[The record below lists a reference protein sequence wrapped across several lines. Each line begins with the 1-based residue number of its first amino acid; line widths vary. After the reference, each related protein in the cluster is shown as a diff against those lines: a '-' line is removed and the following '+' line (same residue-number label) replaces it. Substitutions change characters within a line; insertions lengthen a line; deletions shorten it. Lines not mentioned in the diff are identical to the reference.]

1 MKKQYI
7 NPETN
12 IVVLIAQS
20 QLMTGSGDHTTQ
32 QLKTE
37 EVSNDTQGFVQYS
50 RVNSLWDDDEE

>member
-20 QLMTGSGDHTTQ
+20 QLMAGSDFTMS
-32 QLKTE
+32 LKTE
-37 EVSNDTQGFVQYS
+37 EVSDETIDFTQAC
-50 RVNSLWDDDEE
+50 RRKSLWDDDEE

>member
-12 IVVLIAQS
+12 IIVLIAQS
-20 QLMTGSGDHTTQ
+20 QLMTGSDPNRQ

-37 EVSNDTQGFVQYS
+37 EVSDETIDFTQAS
-50 RVNSLWDDDEE
+50 RSKSLWHDDEE

>member
-20 QLMTGSGDHTTQ
+20 QLMAGSDFTMP
-32 QLKTE
+32 LNTE
-37 EVSNDTQGFVQYS
+37 EVSDETIDFTQAS
-50 RVNSLWDDDEE
+50 RRKSLWDDDEE

>member
-12 IVVLIAQS
+12 IIVLIAQS
-20 QLMTGSGDHTTQ
+20 QLMNGSPTKQ

-50 RVNSLWDDDEE
+50 RVNSLWHDDEE

>member
-20 QLMTGSGDHTTQ
+20 QLMAGSDFTMP
-32 QLKTE
+32 L
-37 EVSNDTQGFVQYS
+37 
-50 RVNSLWDDDEE
+50 

>member
-20 QLMTGSGDHTTQ
+20 QLMTGSDFTMK
-32 QLKTE
+32 LKTE
-37 EVSNDTQGFVQYS
+37 EVSDDTSDFTQAS
-50 RVNSLWDDDEE
+50 RRKSLWDDDEE

>member
-20 QLMTGSGDHTTQ
+20 QLMTGSDFTMK
-32 QLKTE
+32 LKTE
-37 EVSNDTQGFVQYS
+37 EVSDDTSDFIQAS
-50 RVNSLWDDDEE
+50 RSKSIWDDDEE

>member
-20 QLMTGSGDHTTQ
+20 QLMAGSDFTMP
-32 QLKTE
+32 LNTE
-37 EVSNDTQGFVQYS
+37 EVSDETIDFTQAS
-50 RVNSLWDDDEE
+50 RRISLWDDDEE

>member
-20 QLMTGSGDHTTQ
+20 QLMAGSDFTMS
-32 QLKTE
+32 LKTE
-37 EVSNDTQGFVQYS
+37 EVSDETIDFTPAS
-50 RVNSLWDDDEE
+50 RSKSIWYDDEE